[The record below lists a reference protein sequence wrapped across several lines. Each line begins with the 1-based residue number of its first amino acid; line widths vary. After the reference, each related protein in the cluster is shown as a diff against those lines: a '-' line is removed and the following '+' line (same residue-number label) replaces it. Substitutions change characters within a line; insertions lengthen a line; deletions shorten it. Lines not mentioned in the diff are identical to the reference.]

1 MKKLLSLALAIALC
15 TPAFAAQHRSPHHP
29 AEGPAPIH
37 NGLWWQNKS
46 ELFRDGFMTGYKS
59 GSAHAAGHALD
70 VNEFPAI
77 ELIDGLN
84 SFYKDFRNRNILV
97 DDALIYVQDQL
108 HGVPDDKLN
117 AEVLKL
123 RAASAPTNEE

>member
-1 MKKLLSLALAIALC
+1 MKKLLFLCLAAMLCVSPLAAE
-15 TPAFAAQHRSPHHP
+15 QHKHHP

-37 NGLWWQNKS
+37 NGLWWQSKS
-46 ELFRDGFMTGYKS
+46 EIFRDGFMTGYKS
-59 GSAHAAGHALD
+59 GSSHVAGHPID
-70 VNEFPAI
+70 VNEFPAS

-97 DDALIYVQDQL
+97 DDALTYVQDQL
-108 HGVPDDKLN
+108 HGVSDDKLN
-117 AEVLKL
+117 AEVLKM